1 MLLLYLGWELCVAY
15 NYPFFA
21 SPIFQNSEVNT
32 LLSKHCSH
40 KWLWGIYMRST
51 HCTSRKC
58 IPCNIGDIISNLL
71 LSRAYFPHLFH
82 IISAKAKKLQLLSEN
97 LQEVAA
103 VGWAYFAICHLLK
116 YAQGQRLTHA
126 VAISRWDL
134 TLAHAVMLPKY
145 AQKKNSPGP
154 GEYTESRLDNSGC
167 RSFPPEFFLWKLEA
181 LSVIMPRAQ

>member
-1 MLLLYLGWELCVAY
+1 MLLLYLGWELCVVTVVY
-15 NYPFFA
+15 NYYRPILSAFLCA
-21 SPIFQNSEVNT
+21 SPIFQTSEVNT

-40 KWLWGIYMRST
+40 KWLWEITILLYMRSM

-58 IPCNIGDIISNLL
+58 VYRVTVGVSIGIINNLL

-97 LQEVAA
+97 LQEVAT
-103 VGWAYFAICHLLK
+103 VGWAYCFGHLLK

-126 VAISRWDL
+126 VAISHWDL

-145 AQKKNSPGP
+145 A
-154 GEYTESRLDNSGC
+154 
-167 RSFPPEFFLWKLEA
+167 PPPK
-181 LSVIMPRAQ
+181 IRPPRVQHFSAFH